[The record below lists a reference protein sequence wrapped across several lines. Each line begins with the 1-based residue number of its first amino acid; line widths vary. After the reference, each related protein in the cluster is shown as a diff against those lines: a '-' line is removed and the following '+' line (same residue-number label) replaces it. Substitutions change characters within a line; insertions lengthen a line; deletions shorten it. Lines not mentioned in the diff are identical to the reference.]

1 MSSPSISQVINVKLT
16 QENYL
21 LWSAQILPYLRS
33 QGLVGFVD
41 GSMLPPNQRLR
52 LSQDQLVL
60 SLINSSV
67 TEEVLSTVVGITTA
81 REAWDTLERQFASTS
96 RARAMQIRMELSTI
110 QKKDMTIADYFRKVK
125 RLRDT
130 LAAIGKRVEDEELI
144 AYMLQGL
151 GPDYDPFV
159 TSITTRTDVYT
170 VSDVYAHMLS
180 YEMRHLR
187 NGTLE
192 QFSSANN
199 VNRMSNRG
207 GTNGRRGGR
216 GRGRQ
221 SNGGRGQTWH
231 TRNNFGRQ
239 PSKAQSNSDK
249 VYQICGKPNHD
260 ALQCW
265 HIFDQ
270 EYQAEDNLKQAVVA
284 ISGYTGDANWFVHL
298 SYWELINF
306 WFI

>member
-1 MSSPSISQVINVKLT
+1 MSNSLQINTMSSPSISQVINVKLT

-41 GSMLPPNQRLR
+41 GSMPPPNQTITVE
-52 LSQDQLVL
+52 SIWYPQDQLVL

-81 REAWDTLERQFASTS
+81 REAWDMLERQFASTS
-96 RARAMQIRMELSTI
+96 RARAMQNHMELSTI

-125 RLRDT
+125 RLGDT

-151 GPDYDPFV
+151 GLDYDPLV

-192 QFSSANN
+192 QFPFANN
-199 VNRMSNRG
+199 VNSMSNRG
-207 GTNGRRGGR
+207 GTNGRRG

-231 TRNNFGRQ
+231 TRNNSGRQ

-249 VYQICGKPNHD
+249 VCQICGKPNHD

-265 HIFDQ
+265 HRFDQ
-270 EYQAEDNLKQAVVA
+270 AY
-284 ISGYTGDANWFVHL
+284 
-298 SYWELINF
+298 
-306 WFI
+306 